1 MHKDFQ
7 TKTGGGD
14 LTEASPPGEPVAWG
28 IGGGQ
33 NGEGLKI
40 PSCQGRAP
48 EAGAQPEGMLVAV
61 VPGEGGEGSGKE
73 DCVNWG
79 LCYEEPL
86 RGCCCQYRGDSGMER
101 LLCV

>member
-48 EAGAQPEGMLVAV
+48 EAGAQQEGVLVAV
-61 VPGEGGEGSGKE
+61 VPGEGGERRGKRT
-73 DCVNWG
+73 V
-79 LCYEEPL
+79 
-86 RGCCCQYRGDSGMER
+86 
-101 LLCV
+101 